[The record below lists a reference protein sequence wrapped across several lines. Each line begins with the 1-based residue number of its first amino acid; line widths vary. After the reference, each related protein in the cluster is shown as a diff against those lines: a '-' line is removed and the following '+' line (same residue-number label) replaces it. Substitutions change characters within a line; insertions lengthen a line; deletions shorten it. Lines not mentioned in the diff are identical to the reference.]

1 MTKTMKIKKVS
12 IIPFIAITILSVA
25 LSSCRS
31 AGPTNLVRDRSGY
44 INAISDSWKNQL
56 LLNIVK
62 LRYADAPVFLDIS
75 SIVNSYE
82 TKGELD
88 VKTGWQNGI
97 GFIPGIGSAASFS
110 DKPTISYTPLQGS
123 KFAMS
128 MMNPIG
134 PATVMGLIYSGFPVD
149 MTLRLM
155 VASINGIC
163 NSYSG
168 PLRKREASHD
178 FFPLLDC
185 LKKIQDVD
193 GLFISRDKKN
203 EGVLD
208 LYLKTPADPSSLKNV
223 STIKSILG
231 ISDTAKSYTIN
242 YGWHKADSFEIVL
255 NTRSFLEIL
264 TEIASTV
271 QVPQEHLTSN
281 QAFPA
286 NGLKEADGR
295 EVQPF
300 INILS
305 STGVPKNAFFSIQYN
320 GYWYYIDKRDFNSKR
335 AFSFLLMLSS
345 LNDTDDQKGS
355 PVLTIPVN

>member
-1 MTKTMKIKKVS
+1 M
-12 IIPFIAITILSVA
+12 PFIVITLLAIT

-31 AGPTNLVRDRSGY
+31 AGPNNVVRDRSGY

-62 LRYADAPVFLDIS
+62 LRYADAPVFLDIA

-82 TKGELD
+82 TRGEVSAGGMWEQSGAGLMP
-88 VKTGWQNGI
+88 TI
-97 GFIPGIGSAASFS
+97 GASATFS
-110 DKPTISYTPLQGS
+110 DKPTVSYSPLQGS

-134 PATVMGLIYSGFPVD
+134 PATVLGLIYSGYPVD

-155 VASINGIC
+155 VNSINGIR
-163 NSYSG
+163 NSYNG
-168 PLRKREASHD
+168 PMRKRESSPD

-185 LKKIQDVD
+185 LKKIQDAD
-193 GLFISRDKKN
+193 GLFISLDKKN
-203 EGVLD
+203 EGVVD
-208 LYLKTPADPSSLKNV
+208 FIMKNPSDPSTMKNV

-231 ISDTAKSYTIN
+231 ISDSTSSYRIS
-242 YGWHKADSFEIVL
+242 YGSRKADSFGIVL
-255 NTRSFLEIL
+255 KTRSFLEIL

-281 QAFPA
+281 QAFPV
-286 NGLKEADGR
+286 NDLREADGR
-295 EVQPF
+295 IVQPF

-305 STGVPKNAFFSIQYN
+305 SSGAPKNAFFSIQYN
-320 GYWYYIDKRDFNSKR
+320 GYWYYIDKGDFNSKR
-335 AFSFLLMLSS
+335 AFSFLLLLSS
-345 LNDTDDQKGS
+345 LNDTEDQKGS